1 MSTGLLSGL
10 LSVQPDAPA
19 GEPPLKVVMIDR
31 KNIIINPD
39 NRKIYRIGDVSRL
52 QEDIKTNGIR
62 QPLEVVELDGGNYK
76 LIGGERRLTA
86 CEELAKEGDTRFEA
100 LPCVILKLKH
110 DDDEKIALITAN
122 ATARDL
128 TDGERLAQYE
138 TLKEILT
145 RRKSL
150 GGLSGKVR
158 DELCRILGLSTGAAA
173 RLNAISENCGDDTK
187 RELQAGEITLM
198 GAYRRAQEIIAARMA
213 QQESAKAPKP
223 AKPVYEKP
231 VVFDCKPESS
241 VTIPKSTVEDD
252 EFELDRKM
260 ERAGKLPEWA
270 YSQAA
275 EICREDWTKCLSEF
289 SDEGI
294 RKSKIMEYTH
304 TGHPLQCGGYVHYT
318 STTVCIG
325 VNTRRIEL
333 PWEKFADA
341 CKEVGIA
348 PALKPVESEVSGQ
361 QEEQQRG
368 RKTLHI
374 LAEKTIKETATWEL
388 AWEDVQFGLE
398 YYKQPLP
405 GGVMFWKRIDQNRQH
420 AGIMNYDDYA
430 IILQDGKFFTCGW
443 IPKISVIAEL
453 VRYFV
458 LK

>member
-10 LSVQPDAPA
+10 LSVQPAAPA
-19 GEPPLKVVMIDR
+19 GPGMRVVMIDR

-52 QEDIKTNGIR
+52 KEDIKTNGIR

-86 CEELAKEGDTRFEA
+86 CEELAREGDTRFET
-100 LPCVILKLKH
+100 LPCVILKLKY

-213 QQESAKAPKP
+213 QQEAAKAPKLD
-223 AKPVYEKP
+223 KPVYEKP

-241 VTIPKSTVEDD
+241 VTVPKQAPESYCTPQNIP
-252 EFELDRKM
+252 
-260 ERAGKLPEWA
+260 AGYEPKATASHGLPEKPKE
-270 YSQAA
+270 S
-275 EICREDWTKCLSEF
+275 RGKDTL
-289 SDEGI
+289 
-294 RKSKIMEYTH
+294 RK
-304 TGHPLQCGGYVHYT
+304 
-318 STTVCIG
+318 
-325 VNTRRIEL
+325 
-333 PWEKFADA
+333 
-341 CKEVGIA
+341 
-348 PALKPVESEVSGQ
+348 
-361 QEEQQRG
+361 
-368 RKTLHI
+368 
-374 LAEKTIKETATWEL
+374 LAEKEL
-388 AWEDVQFGLE
+388 SQKTLWTFDRNLFIYQLDF
-398 YYKQPLP
+398 YKHSLP
-405 GGVMFWKRIDQNRQH
+405 GGAELYRMEDRQKAEDKR
-420 AGIMNYDDYA
+420 YA
-430 IILQDGKFFTCGW
+430 IILQDYEFFTSGW
-443 IPKISVIAEL
+443 ETYEEAIESLAQYL
-453 VRYFV
+453 N

>member
-1 MSTGLLSGL
+1 MIAGLLSGL
-10 LSVQPDAPA
+10 LSVQPDDPA
-19 GEPPLKVVMIDR
+19 GPGMRVVMIDR
-31 KNIIINPD
+31 KNIITNPD

-52 QEDIKTNGIR
+52 KEDIKTNGIR
-62 QPLEVVELDGGNYK
+62 QPLEVVDLADGNYK

-198 GAYRRAQEIIAARMA
+198 GAYRRAQEIIAERMA
-213 QQESAKAPKP
+213 QQEAAKTPKRDE
-223 AKPVYEKP
+223 PVYEKP

-241 VTIPKSTVEDD
+241 VTIPKQAPESHCQPQNIP
-252 EFELDRKM
+252 
-260 ERAGKLPEWA
+260 AGHEPKATESHGLPEK
-270 YSQAA
+270 AA
-275 EICREDWTKCLSEF
+275 ESRGKDTL
-289 SDEGI
+289 
-294 RKSKIMEYTH
+294 RK
-304 TGHPLQCGGYVHYT
+304 
-318 STTVCIG
+318 
-325 VNTRRIEL
+325 
-333 PWEKFADA
+333 
-341 CKEVGIA
+341 
-348 PALKPVESEVSGQ
+348 
-361 QEEQQRG
+361 
-368 RKTLHI
+368 
-374 LAEKTIKETATWEL
+374 LAEKEL
-388 AWEDVQFGLE
+388 SQKALWTFDRNLFIYRLDF
-398 YYKQPLP
+398 YKHSLP
-405 GGVMFWKRIDQNRQH
+405 GGAELCRMEDPQNDGNTR
-420 AGIMNYDDYA
+420 YA
-430 IILQDGKFFTCGW
+430 IILQDYEFFTSGW
-443 IPKISVIAEL
+443 EPYEEAIESL
-453 VRYFV
+453 VRYLN

>member
-19 GEPPLKVVMIDR
+19 GSGMQVFMIDR

-52 QEDIKTNGIR
+52 KEDIKTNGIR
-62 QPLEVVELDGGNYK
+62 QPLEVVELDNGNYK

-86 CEELAKEGDTRFEA
+86 CEELAKEGDTRFGA
-100 LPCVILKLKH
+100 LPCVILKLKY

-213 QQESAKAPKP
+213 QQEAAKAPKP
-223 AKPVYEKP
+223 DKPVYEKP
-231 VVFDCKPESS
+231 VVFDCKPEPS
-241 VTIPKSTVEDD
+241 VTIPKQEQEYPEWVIESAKEVC
-252 EFELDRKM
+252 ELDWVKSARSFTAKDLVTAKGGVCG
-260 ERAGKLPEWA
+260 RSLQKGFV
-270 YSQAA
+270 
-275 EICREDWTKCLSEF
+275 DF
-289 SDEGI
+289 DN
-294 RKSKIMEYTH
+294 SKIRFWWI
-304 TGHPLQCGGYVHYT
+304 GHGDYCFTWAKFVKLCVEKGFAEKPIISHGLQ
-318 STTVCIG
+318 
-325 VNTRRIEL
+325 
-333 PWEKFADA
+333 EK
-341 CKEVGIA
+341 
-348 PALKPVESEVSGQ
+348 P
-361 QEEQQRG
+361 EEFRG
-368 RKTLHI
+368 KDTLRK
-374 LAEKTIKETATWEL
+374 LAEKEL
-388 AWEDVQFGLE
+388 SQKALWTFDRNLFIYQLDF
-398 YYKQPLP
+398 YKHSLP
-405 GGVMFWKRIDQNRQH
+405 GGAELYRMEDSQKDEHTR
-420 AGIMNYDDYA
+420 YA
-430 IILQDGKFFTCGW
+430 IILQDYKFFTSGW
-443 IPKISVIAEL
+443 EPYEEAVESL
-453 VRYFV
+453 VRYLT

>member
-10 LSVQPDAPA
+10 LSVQPDEPA
-19 GEPPLKVVMIDR
+19 GPGMQVVMIDR

-52 QEDIKTNGIR
+52 KEDIKTNGIR

-173 RLNAISENCGDDTK
+173 RLNAISENCGYDTK

-198 GAYRRAQEIIAARMA
+198 GAYRRAQEIIAERMA
-213 QQESAKAPKP
+213 RQEAAKAPKLEE
-223 AKPVYEKP
+223 PVYEKP

-241 VTIPKSTVEDD
+241 VTVPQNPDYDEWNLPLECWLAVE
-252 EFELDRKM
+252 EAHKKAKE
-260 ERAGKLPEWA
+260 ATASHGLPEKPKE
-270 YSQAA
+270 S
-275 EICREDWTKCLSEF
+275 RGKDTL
-289 SDEGI
+289 
-294 RKSKIMEYTH
+294 RK
-304 TGHPLQCGGYVHYT
+304 
-318 STTVCIG
+318 
-325 VNTRRIEL
+325 
-333 PWEKFADA
+333 
-341 CKEVGIA
+341 
-348 PALKPVESEVSGQ
+348 
-361 QEEQQRG
+361 
-368 RKTLHI
+368 
-374 LAEKTIKETATWEL
+374 LAEKEL
-388 AWEDVQFGLE
+388 SQKALWTFDRNLFIFQLDF
-398 YYKQPLP
+398 YKHSLP
-405 GGVMFWKRIDQNRQH
+405 GGAELYRMEDRQKDEHKR
-420 AGIMNYDDYA
+420 YA
-430 IILQDGKFFTCGW
+430 IILQDYEFFTSGW
-443 IPKISVIAEL
+443 ETYEEAIESL
-453 VRYFV
+453 VRY
-458 LK
+458 LNMK

>member
-19 GEPPLKVVMIDR
+19 GSGMQVVMIDR

-52 QEDIKTNGIR
+52 KEDIKTNGIR

-86 CEELAKEGDTRFEA
+86 CEELAKEGDTRFDA
-100 LPCVILKLKH
+100 LPCVILKLKY
-110 DDDEKIALITAN
+110 DDDEKIVLITAN
-122 ATARDL
+122 ATAREL

-198 GAYRRAQEIIAARMA
+198 GAYRRAQEIISERMA
-213 QQESAKAPKP
+213 QQEAAKAPKP
-223 AKPVYEKP
+223 DKPVYEKP

-241 VTIPKSTVEDD
+241 VTVPKQAPESHCAPQNIP
-252 EFELDRKM
+252 
-260 ERAGKLPEWA
+260 AGYEPKATESHGLPEKPEE
-270 YSQAA
+270 S
-275 EICREDWTKCLSEF
+275 RGKDTL
-289 SDEGI
+289 
-294 RKSKIMEYTH
+294 RK
-304 TGHPLQCGGYVHYT
+304 
-318 STTVCIG
+318 
-325 VNTRRIEL
+325 
-333 PWEKFADA
+333 
-341 CKEVGIA
+341 
-348 PALKPVESEVSGQ
+348 
-361 QEEQQRG
+361 
-368 RKTLHI
+368 
-374 LAEKTIKETATWEL
+374 LAEKEL
-388 AWEDVQFGLE
+388 SQKALWTFDRNLFIYQLDF
-398 YYKQPLP
+398 YKHSLP
-405 GGVMFWKRIDQNRQH
+405 GGAELYRMEDSQKDEHTR
-420 AGIMNYDDYA
+420 YA
-430 IILQDGKFFTCGW
+430 IILQDYKFFTSGW
-443 IPKISVIAEL
+443 EPYEEAVESL
-453 VRYFV
+453 VRYLN

>member
-19 GEPPLKVVMIDR
+19 GPGMRVVMIDR

-52 QEDIKTNGIR
+52 KEDIKTNGIR

-100 LPCVILKLKH
+100 LPCVILKLKY

-173 RLNAISENCGDDTK
+173 RLNAISENCGEDIK

-213 QQESAKAPKP
+213 QQEAAKAPKP
-223 AKPVYEKP
+223 AKPVHENP

-241 VTIPKSTVEDD
+241 VTIPKQEQ
-252 EFELDRKM
+252 
-260 ERAGKLPEWA
+260 ERP
-270 YSQAA
+270 
-275 EICREDWTKCLSEF
+275 
-289 SDEGI
+289 
-294 RKSKIMEYTH
+294 
-304 TGHPLQCGGYVHYT
+304 
-318 STTVCIG
+318 
-325 VNTRRIEL
+325 
-333 PWEKFADA
+333 
-341 CKEVGIA
+341 KE
-348 PALKPVESEVSGQ
+348 Q
-361 QEEQQRG
+361 DRG
-368 RKTLHI
+368 RDTLRK
-374 LAEKTIKETATWEL
+374 LAEKTLGASAAWEL
-388 AWEDVQFGLE
+388 AWEDVRFRLA

-405 GGVMFWKRIDQNRQH
+405 GGATLWKRIDTTRED
-420 AGIMNYDDYA
+420 AGQTCDDYA
-430 IILQDGKFFTCGW
+430 IILQDNSFATCGW
-443 IPKISVIAEL
+443 ISFYSGITDILTKYFELKQTRRNHNGTADATRISETVCYPLRHRKTSAAH
-453 VRYFV
+453 
-458 LK
+458 

>member
-19 GEPPLKVVMIDR
+19 GEPPMKVVMIDR

-39 NRKIYRIGDVSRL
+39 NRKIYRIGDVSQL
-52 QEDIKTNGIR
+52 KEDIKTNGIR

-100 LPCVILKLKH
+100 LPCVILKLKY

-150 GGLSGKVR
+150 GGVSGKVR
-158 DELCRILGLSTGAAA
+158 DELCWIVGLSTGAAA

-198 GAYRRAQEIIAARMA
+198 GAYRRAQEIIEAKKPPVEPPK
-213 QQESAKAPKP
+213 QEKV
-223 AKPVYEKP
+223 VYEKP
-231 VVFDCKPESS
+231 VVFDCPPKAAE
-241 VTIPKSTVEDD
+241 TIPESTVEDD

-289 SDEGI
+289 SGEGI

-361 QEEQQRG
+361 HEEQQRG
-368 RKTLHI
+368 KKTLKK
-374 LAEKTIKETATWEL
+374 LAEKMIDEDAPWEL
-388 AWEDVQFGLE
+388 FVKQVMFQLA
-398 YYKQPLP
+398 YYSQPLP
-405 GGVMFWKRIDQNRQH
+405 GGAKLWMRRDEIRKEAKFYNADS
-420 AGIMNYDDYA
+420 YA
-430 IILQDGKFFTCGW
+430 ITLQDNTFFSKGW
-443 IPKISVIAEL
+443 ESEESIIERLTKYFEL
-453 VRYFV
+453 
-458 LK
+458 K

>member
-1 MSTGLLSGL
+1 MSTGLVGGL

-19 GEPPLKVVMIDR
+19 GSGMQVVMIDR

-39 NRKIYRIGDVSRL
+39 NRKIYRIGDVSQL
-52 QEDIKTNGIR
+52 KEDIKTNGIR

-100 LPCVILKLKH
+100 LPCSILKFKYG
-110 DDDEKIALITAN
+110 DDEKIALITAN

-198 GAYRRAQEIIAARMA
+198 VAYRRAQEIIAARMA
-213 QQESAKAPKP
+213 QQEAAKAPKP
-223 AKPVYEKP
+223 DKPVYEKP

-241 VTIPKSTVEDD
+241 VTIPKKAPENHCQPQNI
-252 EFELDRKM
+252 
-260 ERAGKLPEWA
+260 RAGHEPKATESHGLPEKPA
-270 YSQAA
+270 ESQGK
-275 EICREDWTKCLSEF
+275 DTL
-289 SDEGI
+289 
-294 RKSKIMEYTH
+294 RK
-304 TGHPLQCGGYVHYT
+304 
-318 STTVCIG
+318 
-325 VNTRRIEL
+325 
-333 PWEKFADA
+333 
-341 CKEVGIA
+341 
-348 PALKPVESEVSGQ
+348 
-361 QEEQQRG
+361 
-368 RKTLHI
+368 
-374 LAEKTIKETATWEL
+374 LAEKEL
-388 AWEDVQFGLE
+388 KKALWTFDSNLFIYRLDF
-398 YYKQPLP
+398 YKHSLP
-405 GGVMFWKRIDQNRQH
+405 GGAELYRMEDRQKDEYKR
-420 AGIMNYDDYA
+420 YA
-430 IILQDGKFFTCGW
+430 IILQDYEFFTSGW
-443 IPKISVIAEL
+443 ETYEEAVESL
-453 VRYFV
+453 VRYLS

>member
-1 MSTGLLSGL
+1 M
-10 LSVQPDAPA
+10 Q
-19 GEPPLKVVMIDR
+19 VVMIDR

-52 QEDIKTNGIR
+52 KEDIKTNGIR

-100 LPCVILKLKH
+100 LPCVILKLKY

-213 QQESAKAPKP
+213 QQEAAKAPKP
-223 AKPVYEKP
+223 DKPVYEKP

-241 VTIPKSTVEDD
+241 VTIPKQEQEYPEWVIESAKEVC
-252 EFELDRKM
+252 ELDWVKSARSFTAEALVTAKGGLCGRNLQKGFVDFDNRKIRFWRSGHGDYCFTWAKFVNFCV
-260 ERAGKLPEWA
+260 EKGFAEKPIKSHGLPEKPEE
-270 YSQAA
+270 S
-275 EICREDWTKCLSEF
+275 RGKDTL
-289 SDEGI
+289 
-294 RKSKIMEYTH
+294 RK
-304 TGHPLQCGGYVHYT
+304 
-318 STTVCIG
+318 
-325 VNTRRIEL
+325 
-333 PWEKFADA
+333 
-341 CKEVGIA
+341 
-348 PALKPVESEVSGQ
+348 
-361 QEEQQRG
+361 
-368 RKTLHI
+368 
-374 LAEKTIKETATWEL
+374 LAEKMLEDNAPWEM
-388 AWEDVQFGLE
+388 AWEDVQFRLE
-398 YYKQPLP
+398 YDKQPLP
-405 GGVMFWKRIDQNRQH
+405 GGATLWRRVDETRKESGQTCE
-420 AGIMNYDDYA
+420 DYA
-430 IILQDGKFFTCGW
+430 IILQDNKFYTCGW
-443 IPKISVIAEL
+443 ISFYSGITDLLTK
-453 VRYFV
+453 YFD

>member
-10 LSVQPDAPA
+10 LGAQPSTPA

-52 QEDIKTNGIR
+52 KEDIKTNGIR

-86 CEELAKEGDTRFEA
+86 CEELAREGDTRFEA
-100 LPCVILKLKH
+100 LPCVILKLKY

-122 ATARDL
+122 ATAREL

-198 GAYRRAQEIIAARMA
+198 VAYRRAQEIIAARMA
-213 QQESAKAPKP
+213 QQESTKAPKP
-223 AKPVYEKP
+223 DKPGYEKP
-231 VVFDCKPESS
+231 VVFDCKPEAS
-241 VTIPKSTVEDD
+241 VAVPQNPDYDEWNLPLECRLAVE
-252 EFELDRKM
+252 EAHKKAKE
-260 ERAGKLPEWA
+260 ATASHGLPEKP
-270 YSQAA
+270 
-275 EICREDWTKCLSEF
+275 EEPRGKNTL
-289 SDEGI
+289 
-294 RKSKIMEYTH
+294 RK
-304 TGHPLQCGGYVHYT
+304 
-318 STTVCIG
+318 
-325 VNTRRIEL
+325 
-333 PWEKFADA
+333 
-341 CKEVGIA
+341 
-348 PALKPVESEVSGQ
+348 
-361 QEEQQRG
+361 
-368 RKTLHI
+368 
-374 LAEKTIKETATWEL
+374 LAEKEL
-388 AWEDVQFGLE
+388 SRKALWTFDRNLFIFQLDF
-398 YYKQPLP
+398 YKHSLP
-405 GGVMFWKRIDQNRQH
+405 GGAELYRMEDRQKDEHKR
-420 AGIMNYDDYA
+420 YA
-430 IILQDGKFFTCGW
+430 IILQDYEFFTSGW
-443 IPKISVIAEL
+443 ETYEEAVESL
-453 VRYFV
+453 VRYLN

>member
-10 LSVQPDAPA
+10 LSVQPDDPA
-19 GEPPLKVVMIDR
+19 GSGMQVVMIDR

-52 QEDIKTNGIR
+52 KEDIKTNGIR

-100 LPCVILKLKH
+100 LPCVILKLKY

-198 GAYRRAQEIIAARMA
+198 GAYRLAQEIIAARMA
-213 QQESAKAPKP
+213 QQEAAKAPK
-223 AKPVYEKP
+223 ADKPVYEKP
-231 VVFDCKPESS
+231 VVFDCKLESS
-241 VTIPKSTVEDD
+241 GTIPKQAPESHCTPQSIPAWYEPKAT
-252 EFELDRKM
+252 ESH
-260 ERAGKLPEWA
+260 GLPEKPEESRWK
-270 YSQAA
+270 
-275 EICREDWTKCLSEF
+275 DTL
-289 SDEGI
+289 
-294 RKSKIMEYTH
+294 RK
-304 TGHPLQCGGYVHYT
+304 
-318 STTVCIG
+318 
-325 VNTRRIEL
+325 
-333 PWEKFADA
+333 
-341 CKEVGIA
+341 
-348 PALKPVESEVSGQ
+348 
-361 QEEQQRG
+361 
-368 RKTLHI
+368 
-374 LAEKTIKETATWEL
+374 LAEKEL
-388 AWEDVQFGLE
+388 SQKALWTLDRNLFIYQLDF
-398 YYKQPLP
+398 YKHSLP
-405 GGVMFWKRIDQNRQH
+405 GGAELYRMEDKQKDEHKR
-420 AGIMNYDDYA
+420 YA
-430 IILQDGKFFTCGW
+430 IILQDYEFFTFGW
-443 IPKISVIAEL
+443 ETYEEAVESL
-453 VRYFV
+453 VRYLN

>member
-10 LSVQPDAPA
+10 LSVQPDDPA

-52 QEDIKTNGIR
+52 KEDIKTNGIR

-86 CEELAKEGDTRFEA
+86 CEELAREGDTRFAA
-100 LPCVILKLKH
+100 LPCVILKLKY

-198 GAYRRAQEIIAARMA
+198 GAYRRAQEIIAERMA
-213 QQESAKAPKP
+213 QQEAAKAPKTD
-223 AKPVYEKP
+223 KPVYEKP
-231 VVFDCKPESS
+231 VVLDCKEESS
-241 VTIPKSTVEDD
+241 VTVPQNPDYDEWNLPLECRLAVE
-252 EFELDRKM
+252 EAHKKAKETT
-260 ERAGKLPEWA
+260 ASHGLPEKPEE
-270 YSQAA
+270 S
-275 EICREDWTKCLSEF
+275 RGKDTL
-289 SDEGI
+289 
-294 RKSKIMEYTH
+294 RK
-304 TGHPLQCGGYVHYT
+304 
-318 STTVCIG
+318 
-325 VNTRRIEL
+325 
-333 PWEKFADA
+333 
-341 CKEVGIA
+341 
-348 PALKPVESEVSGQ
+348 
-361 QEEQQRG
+361 
-368 RKTLHI
+368 
-374 LAEKTIKETATWEL
+374 LAEKMLEDNAPWEL
-388 AWEDVQFGLE
+388 FVKQVMFRLA
-398 YYKQPLP
+398 YYSQPLP
-405 GGVMFWKRIDQNRQH
+405 GGAKLWMRRDEIRKEANFYNADS
-420 AGIMNYDDYA
+420 YA
-430 IILQDGKFFTCGW
+430 ITLQDNTFFSNGW
-443 IPKISVIAEL
+443 ESEESIIERLTKYFEL
-453 VRYFV
+453 
-458 LK
+458 K

>member
-10 LSVQPDAPA
+10 LSAQPDATA
-19 GEPPLKVVMIDR
+19 GSGMQVVMIDR

-52 QEDIKTNGIR
+52 KEDIKTNGIR

-86 CEELAKEGDTRFEA
+86 CEELAKEGDTRFGA
-100 LPCVILKLKH
+100 LPCVILKLKY

-145 RRKSL
+145 RRRSL

-187 RELQAGEITLM
+187 RELKAGEITLM

-213 QQESAKAPKP
+213 QQEAAKAPKP
-223 AKPVYEKP
+223 DKPVYEKP

-241 VTIPKSTVEDD
+241 VTVPQNPDYD
-252 EFELDRKM
+252 EWNLPLECRLAIEEAHKKAK
-260 ERAGKLPEWA
+260 EATASHGLPEKPEE
-270 YSQAA
+270 S
-275 EICREDWTKCLSEF
+275 RGKDTL
-289 SDEGI
+289 
-294 RKSKIMEYTH
+294 RK
-304 TGHPLQCGGYVHYT
+304 
-318 STTVCIG
+318 
-325 VNTRRIEL
+325 
-333 PWEKFADA
+333 
-341 CKEVGIA
+341 
-348 PALKPVESEVSGQ
+348 
-361 QEEQQRG
+361 
-368 RKTLHI
+368 
-374 LAEKTIKETATWEL
+374 LAEKMLEDNAPWEM
-388 AWEDVQFGLE
+388 AWEDVQFRLE
-398 YYKQPLP
+398 YDKQPLP
-405 GGVMFWKRIDQNRQH
+405 GGATLWRRVDETRKESGQTCE
-420 AGIMNYDDYA
+420 DYA
-430 IILQDGKFFTCGW
+430 IILQDNKFYTCGW
-443 IPKISVIAEL
+443 ISFYSGITDLLTK
-453 VRYFV
+453 YFD

>member
-10 LSVQPDAPA
+10 LSVQPDDPA
-19 GEPPLKVVMIDR
+19 GPGMRVVMIDR
-31 KNIIINPD
+31 KNIITNPD

-52 QEDIKTNGIR
+52 KEDIKTNGIR
-62 QPLEVVELDGGNYK
+62 QPLEVVDLADGNYK

-198 GAYRRAQEIIAARMA
+198 GAYRRAQEIIAERMA
-213 QQESAKAPKP
+213 QQEAAKAPKP
-223 AKPVYEKP
+223 EEPVYEKP
-231 VVFDCKPESS
+231 VMFDCKPESS
-241 VTIPKSTVEDD
+241 VTIPKQEQ
-252 EFELDRKM
+252 EY
-260 ERAGKLPEWA
+260 PEWVIESA
-270 YSQAA
+270 KEVCALDWVKSAPMFTAEALVAA
-275 EICREDWTKCLSEF
+275 K
-289 SDEGI
+289 G
-294 RKSKIMEYTH
+294 
-304 TGHPLQCGGYVHYT
+304 GVCGGSLQNGFVDFDSRKVRFWWSGHGEYCFTWAGFVKFC
-318 STTVCIG
+318 V
-325 VNTRRIEL
+325 
-333 PWEKFADA
+333 EK
-341 CKEVGIA
+341 G
-348 PALKPVESEVSGQ
+348 
-361 QEEQQRG
+361 
-368 RKTLHI
+368 
-374 LAEKTIKETATWEL
+374 LAEKPTKTHGLPEKTEESRGKDTLRKLAEKMLADNASWEM
-388 AWEDVQFGLE
+388 AWEDVQFRLE
-398 YYKQPLP
+398 YDKQPLP
-405 GGVMFWKRIDQNRQH
+405 GGATLWRRVDETRKESGQTCE
-420 AGIMNYDDYA
+420 DYA
-430 IILQDGKFFTCGW
+430 IILQDNKFYTCGW
-443 IPKISVIAEL
+443 ISFYSGITDLLTK
-453 VRYFV
+453 YFD

>member
-10 LSVQPDAPA
+10 LSVQPDDPA
-19 GEPPLKVVMIDR
+19 GPGMRVVMIDR
-31 KNIIINPD
+31 KNIIANPD

-52 QEDIKTNGIR
+52 KEDIKTNGIR
-62 QPLEVVELDGGNYK
+62 QPLEVVDLAEGNYK

-100 LPCVILKLKH
+100 LPCFILKFKR

-198 GAYRRAQEIIAARMA
+198 GAYRRAQEIIAERMA
-213 QQESAKAPKP
+213 QQEAAKAPKP
-223 AKPVYEKP
+223 DKPVYEKP

-241 VTIPKSTVEDD
+241 VTVPKQEQ
-252 EFELDRKM
+252 EY
-260 ERAGKLPEWA
+260 PEW
-270 YSQAA
+270 
-275 EICREDWTKCLSEF
+275 
-289 SDEGI
+289 
-294 RKSKIMEYTH
+294 
-304 TGHPLQCGGYVHYT
+304 V
-318 STTVCIG
+318 
-325 VNTRRIEL
+325 IES
-333 PWEKFADA
+333 A
-341 CKEVGIA
+341 KEVCKLDWVKSA
-348 PALKPVESEVSGQ
+348 PMFTAEALVAAKGGECGRSLQNGFVDFDSRKVRFWWSGHGEYCFTWAGFVKFCVEKG
-361 QEEQQRG
+361 
-368 RKTLHI
+368 
-374 LAEKTIKETATWEL
+374 LAEKPTKIHGLPEKPAESRGKDTLRKLAEKMLAENAPWEM
-388 AWEDVQFGLE
+388 AWEDVQFRLE
-398 YYKQPLP
+398 YDKQPLP
-405 GGVMFWKRIDQNRQH
+405 GGATLWRRVDETRKESGQTCE
-420 AGIMNYDDYA
+420 DYA
-430 IILQDGKFFTCGW
+430 IILQDNKFYTCGW
-443 IPKISVIAEL
+443 ISFYSGITDLLTK
-453 VRYFV
+453 YFD